1 VKTQSNPVIFVTL
14 GQANNILR
22 NLSANLDGITEGIA
36 YITPESTFDET
47 GIKAEIGRVW
57 REFLQKGQN
66 SADIVRVNYVLG
78 TDETA
83 LLLPTLRQYVE
94 KYLTALY
101 PAGILADIY
110 CLLDD
115 DRLLEN
121 EDSRKQVMVMLQEA
135 EQAKIYLLS
144 NLNSRNVF
152 LVESDT
158 AKTITM
164 LTLFKDCIPDLYVTG
179 ADASRYNEL
188 YFADNCYAKH
198 GNFLTAS
205 SVNITVPQDGLK
217 ALLAAEILSFGKDTH
232 LDSGNILDESI
243 FYNTQLPY
251 TSTVSKDYLLGL
263 AIPEI
268 NNKYEM
274 FRRQWIATLFGER
287 LEQLVELSPFENDP
301 LPNLIDE
308 QMNFFDAIRYTGE
321 GGVYQT
327 FATDAL
333 ESTKDELQRAE
344 DDLHRWLEAVPNF
357 DASEKRRLSPFVMQE
372 TWMYDMAHQYLLR
385 QTELNEIANKIAV
398 LEARCKQIDD
408 IHHNLQSPFTKRTTV
423 VDELTLAAQVIDDAL
438 APFSPK
444 ATDYF
449 RGIFKNFAA
458 ENHAELLELTA
469 KMTTALLTDT
479 FEDYLELVDEYVN
492 ETVLKSPLFNKPIMD
507 ILNDII
513 TGRDIAVALGD
524 WVFNNRQWDIRLK
537 TGYANL
543 HTEINIFMP
552 AQMAANVKKRYEERG
567 LGRMNLFAD
576 ENADSVTVLY
586 HAGAF
591 SLQDLYYAG
600 LYIGD

>member
-1 VKTQSNPVIFVTL
+1 MKTQSNPVIFVTL
-14 GQANNILR
+14 GQANSILR
-22 NLSANLDGITEGIA
+22 NLSANLNDIAGGIA
-36 YITPESTFDET
+36 YITPKSTFDE
-47 GIKAEIGRVW
+47 GSIKAEVGRVW

-66 SADIVRVNYVLG
+66 SADIVRVNYILS
-78 TDETA
+78 TDEDA

-121 EDSRKQVMVMLQEA
+121 EDSRKQVMVMLQQA
-135 EQAKIYLLS
+135 EHAKIYLLS

-164 LTLFKDCIPDLYVTG
+164 LTLFKDCIPNLYVTG

-198 GNFLTAS
+198 GIFLTAS

-217 ALLAAEILSFGKDTH
+217 ALLAAEILSFGKDIH
-232 LDSGNILDESI
+232 LDSGNILDESV
-243 FYNTQLPY
+243 FYNTQIPH
-251 TSTVSKDYLLGL
+251 TPSVSKDYLLGL

-268 NNKYEM
+268 SNKYEM
-274 FRRQWIATLFGER
+274 SRQQWITALFGER
-287 LEQLVELSPFENDP
+287 LEQLIAPSPFEEDP
-301 LPNLIDE
+301 LPGLIDDE
-308 QMNFFDAIRYTGE
+308 MNFFDAMRYTGE

-327 FATDAL
+327 FAADAL
-333 ESTKDELQRAE
+333 ESAKEELARVEE
-344 DDLHRWLEAVPNF
+344 DLNIWLGASPNF

-372 TWMYDMAHQYLLR
+372 MWMYDMAHQYLLK
-385 QTELNEIANKIAV
+385 QAEINEISNKIAV
-398 LEARCKQIDD
+398 LEARCEQIDD
-408 IHHNLQSPFTKRTTV
+408 IHHNLQSPLAKRTTV
-423 VDELTLAAQVIDDAL
+423 ADELTLAAQVIDDAL

-458 ENHAELLELTA
+458 ENHAELLELSA
-469 KMTTALLTDT
+469 KMTTALLTNT
-479 FEDYLELVDEYVN
+479 FEDYLELIDEYVS
-492 ETVLKSPLFNKPIMD
+492 ETVLKSAAFNKPIMD

-576 ENADSVTVLY
+576 ENADSITVLY

-600 LYIGD
+600 LYSGE